1 MTALLAMLASC
12 AAGVTVVGIDNGF
25 GAATA
30 VVRLLGTRPV
40 PAAAEPI
47 AEPGQLDEHR
57 GPSWLTR
64 PRPGPA
70 PSPGSTASR
79 ASPGT
84 WPWVRWSTPVPT
96 WTRSAGCSSCCP
108 SAAGASRPS
117 PCCAAGIAATQV
129 HVHVESSSVV
139 RTAAHITGMVT
150 EARLPDRVQRRAL
163 ATFDALA
170 RAEGRLHRR
179 PPESVHFHEVGGIDA
194 IIDVVGTCAAL
205 EVLGIDE
212 VDASAV
218 AQGTGMVRAAHG
230 LLPIPAP
237 AVVELLAGA
246 PSYQLDVPLEL
257 TTPTGAALLAA
268 LVTQWGPMPPITIGR
283 TGFGAGSAD
292 LGERPNVAQVVIGTR
307 SGELTTGQPVV
318 LVEVNVDDATG
329 ETLAHAV
336 GALLDAGAHDA
347 WVTPI
352 VMKKGRPAHTV
363 SALADPALAGQVA
376 GVLTAETGSMGV
388 RGQRLERWPQAR
400 EMHAVEVE
408 GLAVRVKVSAGRVK
422 VEHDDA
428 ARVARRIGR
437 PLREVVARAEQQW
450 LTAHPSRAGDRSG
463 RRCGPWT
470 ATSPSPRP
478 SPGQPA
484 SRARTIPRSRATIT
498 ITPTTPAEPRPVHA
512 AATDDACGRHGLR
525 RVRVLVVDVVDG
537 GPRCGRRRREP
548 APPGER

>member
-1 MTALLAMLASC
+1 VADPAQAQASSVAWFHCFSGIAGDMALGALVD
-12 AAGVTVVGIDNGF
+12 AGADLDEVRKLLELLPVGGW
-25 GAATA
+25 G
-30 VVRLLGTRPV
+30 LE
-40 PAAAEPI
+40 AEPV
-47 AEPGQLDEHR
+47 LR
-57 GPSWLTR
+57 
-64 PRPGPA
+64 
-70 PSPGSTASR
+70 
-79 ASPGT
+79 
-84 WPWVRWSTPVPT
+84 
-96 WTRSAGCSSCCP
+96 
-108 SAAGASRPS
+108 
-117 PCCAAGIAATQV
+117 AGIAATKV
-129 HVHVESSSVV
+129 HVQVESSSVV
-139 RTAAHITGMVT
+139 RTAAHIIGLVT

-268 LVTQWGPMPPITIGR
+268 LVTQWGSMPAITIGC

-292 LGERPNVAQVVIGTR
+292 LGERPNVAQVVIGSR
-307 SGELTTGQPVV
+307 SAELTTGQPVV

-363 SALADPALAGQVA
+363 SALVDPALAGQVA
-376 GVLTAETGSMGV
+376 GVLTAETGSLGV

-400 EMHAVEVE
+400 EMHAVDVD
-408 GLAVRVKVSAGRVK
+408 GLAVRVKVSRGRVK

-428 ARVARRIGR
+428 ARVARRVGR

-450 LTAHPSRAGDRSG
+450 LADHP
-463 RRCGPWT
+463 T
-470 ATSPSPRP
+470 
-478 SPGQPA
+478 
-484 SRARTIPRSRATIT
+484 
-498 ITPTTPAEPRPVHA
+498 
-512 AATDDACGRHGLR
+512 
-525 RVRVLVVDVVDG
+525 
-537 GPRCGRRRREP
+537 EP
-548 APPGER
+548 ATGSAELRAVDSHFAVPTPITGTPPDPDPSVPHDHDHPHDVG